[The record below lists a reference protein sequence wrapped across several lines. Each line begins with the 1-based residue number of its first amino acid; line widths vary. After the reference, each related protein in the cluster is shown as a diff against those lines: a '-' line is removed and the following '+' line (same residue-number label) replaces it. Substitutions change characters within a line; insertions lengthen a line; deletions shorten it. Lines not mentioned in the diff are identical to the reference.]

1 MDSTKWISKKI
12 ALLGNHAVGK
22 TSLISRFVENKFPE
36 AYLTTIGLKV
46 DKKTIEIDGYKIDLV
61 IWDIAGQENL
71 ANIPHYYLNGCSGY
85 IYVVDL
91 TRPSTY
97 ENLQSQTLLL
107 KGILPEAETV
117 LTGNKCDLLKEDEL
131 KVILEDFNIQPDKLT
146 SAKTGENVEELFMQ
160 LARKLIHQHETQ
172 GS

>member
-36 AYLTTIGLKV
+36 SYLTTIGLKV
-46 DKKTIEIDGYKIDLV
+46 DKKTITVDDYNVDLV

-71 ANIPHYYLNGCSGY
+71 ANIPHYYLNGCSGF

-91 TRPSTY
+91 SRPSTY
-97 ENLQSQTLLL
+97 ESLQSQVMLLN
-107 KGILPEAETV
+107 GILPGAEMV
-117 LTGNKCDLLKEDEL
+117 LAANKKDLLSEPEL
-131 KVILEDFNIQPDKLT
+131 TEVLENFGLQPDICT
-146 SAKTGENVEELFMQ
+146 SAKTGELVDDLFLM
-160 LARKLIHQHETQ
+160 LGRKLVKQHETQ

>member
-36 AYLTTIGLKV
+36 SYLTTIGLKV
-46 DKKTIEIDGYKIDLV
+46 DKKTISVDDYNVDLV

-71 ANIPHYYLNGCSGY
+71 ANIPHYYLNGCSGF

-91 TRPSTY
+91 SRPSTY
-97 ENLQSQTLLL
+97 ESLQSQVMLLH
-107 KGILPEAETV
+107 GILPDAEMV
-117 LTGNKCDLLKEDEL
+117 LAANKKDLLSEPEL
-131 KVILEDFNIQPDKLT
+131 AAVLEGFGLQPDICT
-146 SAKTGENVEELFMQ
+146 SAKTGELVDDLFLM
-160 LARKLIHQHETQ
+160 LGRKLVKQHETQ

>member
-36 AYLTTIGLKV
+36 GYLTTIGLKV
-46 DKKTIEIDGYKIDLV
+46 DKKTVEVDGYKVDLV

-71 ANIPHYYLNGCSGY
+71 ANIPHYYLNGCNGF

-91 TRPSTY
+91 TRLSTY

-107 KGILPEAETV
+107 KGILPEAES
-117 LTGNKCDLLKEDEL
+117 LLAGNKSDLLDPSEL
-131 KVILEDFNIQPDKLT
+131 DTVLEDFAMQPDLLT
-146 SAKTGENVEELFMQ
+146 SAKTGDNVEELFML

>member
-36 AYLTTIGLKV
+36 GYLTTIGLKV
-46 DKKTIEIDGYKIDLV
+46 DKKTVEVDGYKIDLV

-97 ENLQSQTLLL
+97 ENLRSQTLLL
-107 KGILPEAETV
+107 KGILPEAEA
-117 LTGNKCDLLKEDEL
+117 LLAGNKRDLLNEEEQKT
-131 KVILEDFNIQPDKLT
+131 ILEDFNIQPDALT
-146 SAKTGENVEELFMQ
+146 SAKTGENVEELFLQ
-160 LARKLIHQHETQ
+160 LARKLIHQHESQ